1 MKIASLI
8 VKTITIVLLAEVK
21 MDDLNRIEEFYK
33 AFSRN
38 ILSAVPEGVTEVNLN
53 VLHKLGLLNYHS
65 ASSYDP
71 SLTRYFHVIE
81 TKEKITLVNEQF
93 VVWIVPDKINDIAV
107 TYTIIAL
114 NKPDGPKP
122 ELVFTTRG
130 VYNTSKLVLRI
141 LEKYL
146 LEIQENEELMR
157 VLI

>member
-1 MKIASLI
+1 
-8 VKTITIVLLAEVK
+8 
-21 MDDLNRIEEFYK
+21 MDDLNKIEELYK
-33 AFSRN
+33 GFSNN
-38 ILSAVPEGVTEVNLN
+38 ILSVIPEGITEVNLN
-53 VLHKLGLLNYHS
+53 VLHKLDLLDYHS
-65 ASSYDP
+65 AASYDP

-93 VVWIVPDKINDIAV
+93 VVWIVPDREGDIAI

-114 NKPDGPKP
+114 NKPSGLKP
-122 ELVFTTRG
+122 ELVFTTKG

-146 LEIQENEELMR
+146 LEIQENEDLMK